1 VPLEWVY
8 FFIFQ
13 IYDWVVN
20 FPLLKF
26 NIWRFSSYDKVKN
39 WSVYLLWILVW
50 ISECATNK
58 SYCHNITELQSMT
71 LGFGTY
77 KPFGPVHM
85 RTLLARIH
93 IHWPESKLTKSHI
106 NWKKVMK
113 SDPWYHMFILLIK
126 KKYESLCLELLQF
139 VLLILITALPFIFT
153 QPLVIYW
160 YMSNLPDSTHHL
172 HVITFK
178 PLPYLRETGQN
189 APTFFRITIILP
201 KWHV

>member
-58 SYCHNITELQSMT
+58 SDCHNITELQSMT

-126 KKYESLCLELLQF
+126 KNIWVSVWSSSSLFSLSSSLHSPSSSLSPLSYTGTCQ
-139 VLLILITALPFIFT
+139 ICQT
-153 QPLVIYW
+153 QHTTCVSLRSSLYPTWGKQVKTPPLF
-160 YMSNLPDSTHHL
+160 S
-172 HVITFK
+172 
-178 PLPYLRETGQN
+178 E
-189 APTFFRITIILP
+189 
-201 KWHV
+201 